1 MINVIYSVMF
11 QIILMLLISVSC
23 VEAQY
28 IIEEKDSRIPV
39 NYDLLPEGKEF
50 EDPADEAKYFLNL
63 PEDKL
68 RSEDL
73 DIEETKSIM
82 YLDAENFAME
92 TESAEEGKVSSIF
105 NGKQKT
111 FYYVLWEQK
120 RVFQMND
127 EDMKQV
133 RKDVDAMKD
142 RMMDGLSPEMRKQ
155 MEEQQNQEKQSGGV
169 KIKATGKKMKI
180 YGFDCLQY
188 LVESE
193 EEVKIIWASDDLPG
207 LRKSYEKFM
216 RQMTAI
222 FPSEVED
229 EAGEWE
235 LIKGKI
241 PVESRTM
248 RNSEDMMGI
257 PEIEI
262 TAITKI
268 TRIKPPAEKFTPPS
282 AADGFVYGSMKDLVS
297 GMMQMIH
304 EK

>member
-1 MINVIYSVMF
+1 MINVICSVMF

-23 VEAQY
+23 AKAQY

-50 EDPADEAKYFLNL
+50 ENPVDEAKYFLNL
-63 PEDKL
+63 PEEKL
-68 RSEDL
+68 RSDESEV
-73 DIEETKSIM
+73 EETKSTM
-82 YLDAENFAME
+82 YLDADNFTME

-111 FYYVLWEQK
+111 FYYVLWGQK

-133 RKDVDAMKD
+133 RKDVDNMKE
-142 RMMDGLSPEMRKQ
+142 RMMEGLSPEMRKQ
-155 MEEQQNQEKQSGGV
+155 MEEQQNQARQSKAV
-169 KIKATGKKMKI
+169 KVKATGKKMKI
-180 YGFDCLQY
+180 YGFDCAQY
-188 LVESE
+188 MVESE

-222 FPSEVED
+222 FPSEEED

-235 LIKGKI
+235 LVKGKI
-241 PVESRTM
+241 PIESRTI
-248 RNSEDMMGI
+248 RNSEEMMGM

-262 TAITKI
+262 TALTRI
-268 TRIKPPAEKFTPPS
+268 TRVKPPSEKFTPPS